1 MVKSHSV
8 LEGSI
13 YYDVTMFRTIM
24 YSYFSVF
31 EVTLCSLG
39 AIISGVIGIRGYT
52 MFKLIVIG
60 GYRVVPGIPSS
71 PHHQGCI
78 HDYISGAMS

>member
-1 MVKSHSV
+1 
-8 LEGSI
+8 
-13 YYDVTMFRTIM
+13 MFITIM
-24 YSYFSVF
+24 YSCFSVF

-39 AIISGVIGIRGYT
+39 EIVSEVIEIKGYT
-52 MFKLIVIG
+52 VFKLIVIG

-78 HDYISGAMS
+78 HDYA